1 MFSFDAGRQRFDQSH
16 EGLELLKIEKRSET
30 EAPEDGQS
38 FHGEEVRVY
47 NLTYLSEHLECS
59 HLL

>member
-1 MFSFDAGRQRFDQSH
+1 
-16 EGLELLKIEKRSET
+16 LLKIEKRSET
-30 EAPEDGQS
+30 EAPEDRQS

-47 NLTYLSEHLECS
+47 NLTYLPEHFEGS